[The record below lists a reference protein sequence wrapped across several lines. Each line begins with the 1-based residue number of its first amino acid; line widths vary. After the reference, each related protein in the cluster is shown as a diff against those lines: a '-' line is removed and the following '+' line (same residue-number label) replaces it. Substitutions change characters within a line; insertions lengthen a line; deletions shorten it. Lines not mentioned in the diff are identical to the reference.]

1 MEEQQNRKQNYLD
14 QLDEAIKELNAAF
27 VEYDNIEFIININ
40 NMSDEEKTYFK
51 SIVNKIRVYESHCY
65 IRLKTIEKDFD
76 KKYSELQEARAKT
89 KTQVPNKKDVEELV
103 LKYNKIQLK
112 ELESENFFK
121 TI

>member
-1 MEEQQNRKQNYLD
+1 MEEKQNRKQNYLN
-14 QLDEAIKELNAAF
+14 QLDEAIKELNASF
-27 VEYDNIEFIININ
+27 SEYDNIEFLINIT
-40 NMSDEEKTYFK
+40 NMNDDEKTYFLN
-51 SIVNKIRVYESHCY
+51 IVNKIRVYESHCY

-76 KKYSELQEARAKT
+76 SKYSELLKARAKI
-89 KTQVPNKKDVEELV
+89 KTQVPDKKDVEELV